1 MNKGSDN
8 AINSVTDHQNAT
20 VENLDDLNL
29 INEES
34 TNLEFTFVTQ

>member
-8 AINSVTDHQNAT
+8 AINSVTDHQNVT

>member
-1 MNKGSDN
+1 MNKGSDA
-8 AINSVTDHQNAT
+8 AINSVADNQNVS